1 MVSIARKNLVFD
13 KLRFAIA
20 IVGIVFAVVLI
31 TVQAGMFLRFLTNAS
46 ILIDHIDADLWVTS
60 KNLKNYDFG
69 RPFDRRKYYQVLSVS
84 GVEWAEEFLLGFSF
98 WKRPDGG
105 QESVEIVGY
114 DPRSLVGGPWDVVAG
129 DPRAVSGVD
138 GILLDLADRARL
150 GSPEL
155 GQRVEIRG
163 YRARVV
169 GFTRGAKNFTQSPY
183 IFTSLENAHRFSFI
197 GPEQI
202 AYVLVK
208 VAAGEAIPEVQ
219 AAIRRSVPY
228 VDVYTRR
235 EFSNLSRSYW
245 MVSTGAGVALLSSML
260 MGLVIGTI
268 IVGQTIYASTIEHLK
283 EFGTLKAI
291 GATNGYVYRIIM
303 QQALIA
309 AVIGYVLGLGVAQ
322 LLVRLLRG
330 AGLDVLLPWPVVA
343 LIFVLTLLMCL
354 TSSVLSIYRIT
365 KIDPALVFKG

>member
-1 MVSIARKNLVFD
+1 MVSIARKNLLHD
-13 KLRFAIA
+13 RLRFGIA

-31 TVQAGMFLRFLTNAS
+31 TIQAGMFLRFLTNAS

-69 RPFDRRKYYQVLSVS
+69 RPFDRRKYYQVMSVS
-84 GVEWAEEFLLGFSF
+84 GVQWAEEFLLGFSF

-114 DPRSLVGGPWDVVAG
+114 DPRSLVGGPWQVVEG
-129 DPRAVSGVD
+129 DPRAVVGQD
-138 GILLDLADRARL
+138 GILLDVADRVRL
-150 GSPEL
+150 GSPEI

-163 YRARVV
+163 HRARVV
-169 GFTRGAKNFTQSPY
+169 GFTQGAKNFTQSPY

-197 GPEQI
+197 PPTQV

-208 VAAGEAIPEVQ
+208 VAPGQSITAVQ
-219 AAIRRSVPY
+219 QAIRRSVPF
-228 VDVYTRR
+228 VDVYTQR
-235 EFSNLSRSYW
+235 EFSNLSRRYW
-245 MVSTGAGVALLSSML
+245 MIQTGAGVALLASML

-291 GATNGYVYRIIM
+291 GASNGYVYRIIM

-309 AVIGYVLGLGVAQ
+309 ALIGYVLGLGMSRV
-322 LLVRLLRG
+322 LVRLLRG
-330 AGLDVLLPWPVVA
+330 AGLDVLMPWPVVVI
-343 LIFVLTLLMCL
+343 IFVVTLLMCL
-354 TSSVLSIYRIT
+354 TSSILSIYRIT
-365 KIDPALVFKG
+365 KIDPALVFKR